1 MMENKELLKRF
12 GVKETQKGIFREGFI
27 QGLKT
32 AENFYKKVEKE
43 NNRLKKE
50 LIESN
55 KIIKDME
62 ENAEEFAKDCEER
75 LKKKFAELN

>member
-1 MMENKELLKRF
+1 MIYELQKEK
-12 GVKETQKGIFREGFI
+12 
-27 QGLKT
+27 
-32 AENFYKKVEKE
+32 
-43 NNRLKKE
+43 NRLDKE

-75 LKKKFAELN
+75 IKKKYGLK